1 MGSSTF
7 PDGRSRI
14 AAPSCPALCIMR
26 VKTRFAP
33 SPTGFLHIGGVRTA
47 LFSWLF
53 ARHHGGAFVLRIE
66 DTDRERSTEASIQAI
81 LEGMAWVGLDY
92 DEGPFR
98 QTDRFGRYAA
108 VAEELLASGSA
119 YRCYCSR
126 EELEAMRAAQVTRGE
141 NPRYDGR
148 CRGRKTPVAGVS
160 PVIRLRSPREGTV
173 TVHDLVRGDVSFN
186 NADLDDVILMR
197 ADGVPTF
204 HFGVVVD
211 DADMGITHV
220 IRGDDHLPNTPRHIH
235 IQQAL
240 GVPVP
245 VYAHLPMILGPDGAR
260 LSKRHGAVNV
270 LEYRERGY
278 LPDALLNYLVRLG
291 WACGDQEVFTR
302 EEMIRLFDV
311 ATVNSAAARF
321 DPDKL
326 NWLNQQYILARDRQ
340 QLAGELGE
348 FMDRRGLSPDGGPPL
363 EQVVDAYRER
373 AVTLESMVE
382 ASWYAFNEL
391 EAIEPKAASQHL
403 KLAAVPALTQV
414 LAGLEAL
421 GEWRREP
428 IHAVLQ
434 AVAAGLG
441 IGFGKI
447 GQPLRVAVTGGTV
460 SPPIDVTLEL
470 VGRDR
475 VLARLRHALQL
486 AQEQPPVS

>member
-1 MGSSTF
+1 
-7 PDGRSRI
+7 
-14 AAPSCPALCIMR
+14 MR

-33 SPTGFLHIGGVRTA
+33 SPTGYLHIGGVRTA
-47 LFSWLF
+47 LFSWLY
-53 ARHHGGAFVLRIE
+53 ARHHGGTFVLRIE

-81 LEGMAWVGLDY
+81 LTGLTWVGLDC

-98 QTDRFGRYAA
+98 QTARFARYAA
-108 VAEELLASGSA
+108 VAEEMLSRGTA

-126 EELEAMRAAQVTRGE
+126 EELEAMRAQQVARGE

-148 CRGRKTPVAGVS
+148 CRERRQPVAGVS

-197 ADGVPTF
+197 PDGVPTF

-220 IRGDDHLPNTPRHIH
+220 IRGDDHLTNTPRHIH

-245 VYAHLPMILGPDGAR
+245 VYAHLPMILGADGAR

-270 LEYRERGY
+270 LEYRDRGY

-291 WACGDQEVFTR
+291 WAHGDQEVFSR
-302 EEMIRLFDV
+302 QEMIELFDI
-311 ATVNSAAARF
+311 AAVNSAASRF

-326 NWLNQQYILARDRQ
+326 NWLNQQYILTRERR
-340 QLAGELGE
+340 QLADEFGAFMDLRGLRREPGPSLGE
-348 FMDRRGLSPDGGPPL
+348 
-363 EQVVDAYRER
+363 VVDAYRER
-373 AVTLESMVE
+373 AVTLEDMAQ
-382 ASWYAFNEL
+382 ASWYVFNDF
-391 EAIEPKAASQHL
+391 EAIDGKAAQQHL
-403 KLAAVPALTQV
+403 KAATVPV
-414 LAGLEAL
+414 LALAMERFEAL
-421 GEWRREP
+421 PVWQRAA
-428 IHAVLQ
+428 IHEALQ
-434 AVAAGLG
+434 GVAAALG
-441 IGFGKI
+441 IGFGKV

-470 VGRDR
+470 VGRQR
-475 VLARLRHALQL
+475 TLRRLRHALQL
-486 AQEQPPVS
+486 AQEQPLLS